1 VGSWRATLEAVRDDL
16 NVALEV
22 SGMPDTR
29 CVLDPADLNVPG
41 VWVKMRA
48 LAAGTLNGDLCAVT
62 LYCAVPD
69 ADTWATSLDSL
80 QALVEVVTGIVPPMS
95 EQVLV
100 ALPLPGG
107 GTPVPAVRYDHDLIL
122 NTTP

>member
-1 VGSWRATLEAVRDDL
+1 MGTWRDTLEEVRDDL

-22 SGMPDTR
+22 AGMPDTR
-29 CVLDPADLNVPG
+29 AVLDPTELQTPG

-62 LYCAVPD
+62 IYCAVPD
-69 ADTWATSLDSL
+69 ADRWGTTFDAL
-80 QALVEVVTGIVPPMS
+80 QALTEVVTGIVPPMS

-107 GTPVPAVRYDHDLIL
+107 GTPAPAVRYDHDLIL
-122 NTTP
+122 TT

>member
-1 VGSWRATLEAVRDDL
+1 MGTWRATLEEVRDDL

-22 SGMPDTR
+22 AGMPDTR
-29 CVLDPADLNVPG
+29 VVLDPTDLNVPG

-48 LAAGTLNGDLCAVT
+48 LAAGTLSGDLCAVT

-69 ADTWATSLDSL
+69 TDSWGTTFDALQSLT
-80 QALVEVVTGIVPPMS
+80 EVVTGIVPPMS

-107 GTPVPAVRYDHDLIL
+107 GTPCPAVRYDHDLIIQ
-122 NTTP
+122 P